1 MVKFAKIVFNSRT
14 YKTYFSNE
22 RDDCDCANRC
32 MHAWTTLNA
41 FHSKFLNRKHKVFC
55 PRACRQLPACANFP
69 WTRTSETAHRL
80 TAREKICGSWFT
92 MWVSNRPMSV
102 LEIFQHITQ
111 TVKYND
117 NQLLNK
123 VQTKI
128 IFSFKNY
135 IHHHHFSKLYLLR
148 PYKKEPRLHKRM
160 YPLFH
165 HTHLSILYA
174 NGSETCDK
182 PLPAAIPP
190 CI

>member
-1 MVKFAKIVFNSRT
+1 MYACMNDVERISFKIFEQETQGLLSASLQAAARLCKFSLNSHKWDCSQTNCSRKKSVVLGLQCEFQTGPCQNLRYSSTFN
-14 YKTYFSNE
+14 
-22 RDDCDCANRC
+22 
-32 MHAWTTLNA
+32 
-41 FHSKFLNRKHKVFC
+41 
-55 PRACRQLPACANFP
+55 
-69 WTRTSETAHRL
+69 
-80 TAREKICGSWFT
+80 
-92 MWVSNRPMSV
+92 
-102 LEIFQHITQ
+102 TQ

-182 PLPAAIPP
+182 LLPAAIPP